1 MSHYWIDTDIALG
14 SSSGDV
20 DDGWA
25 IATLLRAVAQ
35 DQSKKIYGISVCGG
49 NTNTGIA
56 YGCAAALLDAMQL
69 RSIPLLHSEDA
80 ARAMVAVPDDCTI
93 LALGPL
99 TNVAAAL
106 TIEPGFGARTRL
118 CVVGGVID
126 PRRWRR
132 RLSDLNMRRN
142 RAAAALVLGT
152 FQHIRH
158 YPLDVIDRLRLAPP
172 RMARIAAL
180 GELGTYLAKHSVRW
194 MRRAR
199 FSHGRSAF
207 PVWDMVATLDAT
219 GHLAGARF
227 DEKHRLIDFDV
238 DATWANV
245 EELLRDVR

>member
-25 IATLLRAVAQ
+25 IATMLRAVAQ
-35 DQSKKIYGISVCGG
+35 DRTKKILGISVCAG
-49 NTNTGIA
+49 NTNTAIA
-56 YGCAAALLDAMQL
+56 YGCAGALLDAMNL
-69 RSIPLLHSEDA
+69 RSIPLLHAEDA
-80 ARAMVAVPDDCTI
+80 ARAMVAVPDGCTI

-106 TIEPGFGARTRL
+106 TIEPTFGTRTKL
-118 CVVGGVID
+118 SVVGGVID

-142 RAAAALVLGT
+142 RAATALVLGT
-152 FQHIRH
+152 FPHIRH

-172 RMARIAAL
+172 RMAQIAAL
-180 GELGTYLAKHSVRW
+180 GELGTYLARHSVRW

-227 DEKHRLIDFDV
+227 DERNRLIDFDI
-238 DATWANV
+238 DATWVNV
-245 EELLRDVR
+245 EMLLRDVS